1 MRLLVL
7 ALLILTGC
15 SNDKIET
22 ITEAEQIQALVNK
35 LAPNNAPVGSF
46 EHIANIVNLVHTR
59 TPLQQ
64 TSPRFKTASKYE
76 NVLWALTDPTYGHI
90 CGGKAITVKDILD
103 VYGYEAHIVQGF
115 AQTSDGHVMVQ
126 VNGYI
131 VDPTFNIYFVDE
143 ANKPIGAAELSR
155 RFHANLPIMPR
166 YIGTSTYT
174 LKDYYMSINL
184 VFYIVRVLPTNVR
197 KTSAL
202 SVVYEGEE
210 VYY

>member
-103 VYGYEAHIVQGF
+103 SYGYEAHIVQGF
-115 AQTSDGHVMVQ
+115 AATPDGHVMVQ

-131 VDPTFNIYFVDE
+131 VDPTFNIYYV
-143 ANKPIGAAELSR
+143 NKHGQPIGAAELSQ
-155 RFHANLPIMPR
+155 RFHTAQPIEPR
-166 YIGTSTYT
+166 YLAPSVYP
-174 LKDYYMSINL
+174 LENYYMPVQE
-184 VFYIVRVLPTNVR
+184 VFYIVRVLPPYVR
-197 KTSAL
+197 STSSL
-202 SVVYEGEE
+202 SVVYPGEQ
-210 VYY
+210 VFQ